1 MELLNNYPTL
11 LLQNIADCGASCLAI
26 VCRAH
31 GLNVIT
37 RICGG
42 AGMDKMGTNA
52 YGIVKAAEEA
62 GVYGKGRQG
71 K

>member
-1 MELLNNYPTL
+1 MLRHYPTL
-11 LLQNIADCGASCLAI
+11 LLHSVTDCGASCLAI

-31 GLNVIT
+31 RLNVIT
-37 RICGG
+37 RICGVV
-42 AGMDKMGTNA
+42 GMDKMGTNA